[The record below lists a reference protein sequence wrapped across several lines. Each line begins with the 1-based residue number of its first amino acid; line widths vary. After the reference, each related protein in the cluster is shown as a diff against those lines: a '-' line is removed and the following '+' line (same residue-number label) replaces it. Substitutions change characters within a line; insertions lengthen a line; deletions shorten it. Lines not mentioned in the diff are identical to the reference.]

1 VTRNATMAAGL
12 PLGLAVALAGC
23 GSSAASPS
31 SAASGSAPS
40 FSGTVTVFAAASLT
54 GTFTTLGTEFE
65 HAHPGTTVQFSFAG
79 SDSLAAQIV
88 NGAPAD
94 VFASASPT
102 TMATVR
108 GKGLAAGSSTVF
120 TRNQLEIA
128 VPPGNPMNL
137 HSLADLVKPGP
148 KLALCAATV
157 PCGSAALAAF
167 TKAGLTPHPVTLEVD
182 VKSVLT
188 KVELGEAD
196 AGLVYK
202 TDVKAAQG
210 KVAGVTFPEAGAA
223 INLYPIVVLKSSA
236 NHEAAQAFVGFVLS
250 AEGRRVLLAAGFLSP

>member
-1 VTRNATMAAGL
+1 MAAGL
-12 PLGLAVALAGC
+12 PLGLAVVLAGC
-23 GSSAASPS
+23 GTSAASPS
-31 SAASGSAPS
+31 SATSASSPS
-40 FSGTVTVFAAASLT
+40 FSGAVTVFAAASLT

-65 HAHPGTTVQFSFAG
+65 HGHPGITVRFSFAG
-79 SDSLAAQIV
+79 SDSLAEQIV

-102 TMATVR
+102 TMATVTS
-108 GKGLAAGSSTVF
+108 KGLAAGDSTVF

-128 VPPGNPMNL
+128 VPPGNPMNVR
-137 HSLADLVKPGP
+137 SLAAVVNPGL

-157 PCGSAALAAF
+157 PCGSAANAAF
-167 TKAGLTPHPVTLEVD
+167 IKAGLTPHPVTLEVD

-188 KVELGEAD
+188 KVELGEVD

-202 TDVKAAQG
+202 TDVQAAKG
-210 KVAGVTFPEAGAA
+210 KVDGVTFPEAGGA
-223 INLYPIVVLKSSA
+223 INLYPIVALKSSA
-236 NHEAAQAFVGFVLS
+236 NSTAAQAFVDFVLS